1 MLNLIS
7 SNNKPLIFLAFFM
20 ALFVTASNFLVQYP
34 INFFGME
41 EFLTYG
47 AFIYPVTFLIT
58 DLANRA
64 YGKAVAKKV
73 VYVGFVIGILLTLF
87 VSTNFEDNESLVL
100 RNYII
105 VGYLALILLI
115 PMYLTSF
122 KYFKDK
128 IKEWKKLHKIIYLVY
143 LFILAHIYLIIKA
156 DYYYLILFSSIFLV
170 IIIFKRY
177 NIYKLNE

>member
-1 MLNLIS
+1 MLN
-7 SNNKPLIFLAFFM
+7 IFLLPLAILTSYVFLDDEIINKISYVITSTGYVALAYLVITLSLPLLNSDSLKIKTRLFGISAFYFSM
-20 ALFVTASNFLVQYP
+20 IHFILYVIDNSYDLTLIIEDALF
-34 INFFGME
+34 
-41 EFLTYG
+41 
-47 AFIYPVTFLIT
+47 
-58 DLANRA
+58 
-64 YGKAVAKKV
+64 
-73 VYVGFVIGILLTLF
+73 
-87 VSTNFEDNESLVL
+87 

-105 VGYLALILLI
+105 VGYLALLLLI

-128 IKEWKKLHKIIYLVY
+128 IKDWKKLHKIIYVVY
-143 LFILAHIYLIIKA
+143 FFILAHIYFIIKA

>member
-1 MLNLIS
+1 MLNIFLLPLAILIS
-7 SNNKPLIFLAFFM
+7 YIFLNDEIINKTSYVITSTGYIALVYLVITLSLPLLNSISLKIKTRLFGISSFYFSM
-20 ALFVTASNFLVQYP
+20 IHFILYVFDNSYDLTLIIEDALF
-34 INFFGME
+34 
-41 EFLTYG
+41 
-47 AFIYPVTFLIT
+47 
-58 DLANRA
+58 
-64 YGKAVAKKV
+64 
-73 VYVGFVIGILLTLF
+73 
-87 VSTNFEDNESLVL
+87 

-105 VGYLALILLI
+105 VGYLALLLLI

-128 IKEWKKLHKIIYLVY
+128 IKEWKKLHKIIYVVY
-143 LFILAHIYLIIKA
+143 FFILAHIYFIIKA

>member
-1 MLNLIS
+1 MLN
-7 SNNKPLIFLAFFM
+7 IFLLPLAILTSYIFLDDEIINKISYVITSTGYIALVYLVITLSMPLLNSNSLKIKTRLFGISAFYFSM
-20 ALFVTASNFLVQYP
+20 
-34 INFFGME
+34 IH
-41 EFLTYG
+41 
-47 AFIYPVTFLIT
+47 FIL
-58 DLANRA
+58 
-64 YGKAVAKKV
+64 
-73 VYVGFVIGILLTLF
+73 YVIDYSYDLTLII
-87 VSTNFEDNESLVL
+87 EDALL

-128 IKEWKKLHKIIYLVY
+128 IKEWKKLHKIIYVVY
-143 LFILAHIYLIIKA
+143 FFILAHIYFIIKA

>member
-1 MLNLIS
+1 MLN
-7 SNNKPLIFLAFFM
+7 IFLLPLAILTSYIFF
-20 ALFVTASNFLVQYP
+20 YDEI
-34 INFFGME
+34 INKTSYVITSTGYIA
-41 EFLTYG
+41 LTYLVITLSLPLFKNNNLKFKTRLFG
-47 AFIYPVTFLIT
+47 ISAFYFSMIHFILYLIDNSYDLAFIM
-58 DLANRA
+58 
-64 YGKAVAKKV
+64 
-73 VYVGFVIGILLTLF
+73 
-87 VSTNFEDNESLVL
+87 EDALL

-128 IKEWKKLHKIIYLVY
+128 IKEWKKLHKIIYVVY
-143 LFILAHIYLIIKA
+143 FFILAHIYFIIKA

-177 NIYKLNE
+177 NISKINE

>member
-1 MLNLIS
+1 MLN
-7 SNNKPLIFLAFFM
+7 IFLLPLAILTSYVFLDDEIINKISYVITSTGYVALAYLVITLSLPLLNSDSLKIKTRLFGISAFYFSM
-20 ALFVTASNFLVQYP
+20 IHFILYVIDNSYDLTLIIEDALF
-34 INFFGME
+34 
-41 EFLTYG
+41 
-47 AFIYPVTFLIT
+47 
-58 DLANRA
+58 
-64 YGKAVAKKV
+64 
-73 VYVGFVIGILLTLF
+73 
-87 VSTNFEDNESLVL
+87 

-105 VGYLALILLI
+105 VGYLALLLLI

-128 IKEWKKLHKIIYLVY
+128 VKDWRKLHKIIYVVY
-143 LFILAHIYLIIKA
+143 FFILAHIYFIIKA

>member
-1 MLNLIS
+1 MLNIFLLPLAILTSYIFLDDEIINKIS
-7 SNNKPLIFLAFFM
+7 YVITSTGYMALVYLVITLSLPLININSLKIKTRLFGISAFYFSM
-20 ALFVTASNFLVQYP
+20 
-34 INFFGME
+34 IH
-41 EFLTYG
+41 
-47 AFIYPVTFLIT
+47 FIL
-58 DLANRA
+58 
-64 YGKAVAKKV
+64 
-73 VYVGFVIGILLTLF
+73 YVIDNSYDLTLII
-87 VSTNFEDNESLVL
+87 EDALL

-128 IKEWKKLHKIIYLVY
+128 IKEWKKLHKIIYVVY
-143 LFILAHIYLIIKA
+143 FFILVHIYFIIKA

-177 NIYKLNE
+177 NSYKLNE

>member
-1 MLNLIS
+1 MLNIFLLPLAILIS
-7 SNNKPLIFLAFFM
+7 YIFLDDEIINKTSYVITSTGYIALVYLVITLSLPLLKNNSLKTKTRLFGISAFYFSM
-20 ALFVTASNFLVQYP
+20 IHFILYLIDNSYDVALIIEDALF
-34 INFFGME
+34 
-41 EFLTYG
+41 
-47 AFIYPVTFLIT
+47 
-58 DLANRA
+58 
-64 YGKAVAKKV
+64 
-73 VYVGFVIGILLTLF
+73 
-87 VSTNFEDNESLVL
+87 

-128 IKEWKKLHKIIYLVY
+128 IKEWKKLHKIIYVVY
-143 LFILAHIYLIIKA
+143 FFILAHIYFIIKA

-177 NIYKLNE
+177 NIYKLNG

>member
-1 MLNLIS
+1 MLN
-7 SNNKPLIFLAFFM
+7 IFLLPLAILTSYVFLDDEIINKISYVITSTGYVALAYLVITLSLPLLNSDSLKIKTRLFGISAFYFSM
-20 ALFVTASNFLVQYP
+20 IHFILYVIDNSYDLTLIIEDALF
-34 INFFGME
+34 
-41 EFLTYG
+41 
-47 AFIYPVTFLIT
+47 
-58 DLANRA
+58 
-64 YGKAVAKKV
+64 
-73 VYVGFVIGILLTLF
+73 
-87 VSTNFEDNESLVL
+87 

-105 VGYLALILLI
+105 VGYLALLLLI

-128 IKEWKKLHKIIYLVY
+128 IKEWKKLHKIIYVVY
-143 LFILAHIYLIIKA
+143 FFILAHIYFIIKA

>member
-1 MLNLIS
+1 MLN
-7 SNNKPLIFLAFFM
+7 IFLLPLAILTSYIFLNDEIINKTSYVITSTGYIALVYLVITLSLPLLNSISLTNKTRLFGISAFYFSIIHFILYVIDNSYDLELIIED
-20 ALFVTASNFLVQYP
+20 AL
-34 INFFGME
+34 
-41 EFLTYG
+41 
-47 AFIYPVTFLIT
+47 
-58 DLANRA
+58 
-64 YGKAVAKKV
+64 
-73 VYVGFVIGILLTLF
+73 
-87 VSTNFEDNESLVL
+87 L

-128 IKEWKKLHKIIYLVY
+128 IKEWKKLHKIIYMVY
-143 LFILAHIYLIIKA
+143 FFILAHIYFIIKA

-177 NIYKLNE
+177 YIYKLNE